1 MAKIIAIVNQK
12 GGVGKTTTT
21 VNLTAAL
28 AALGKRVLLCDFD
41 PQANATS
48 GMGVD
53 KNTASPNVYDV
64 LINGADPRRGVVTTH
79 YGDVLPSN
87 KALAGAGVEMIAL
100 PDREHLL
107 RKALE
112 VLSPGYDFIFV
123 DCPPSLE
130 LLTVNALCAADSLL
144 VPVQCEYYALEGL
157 SDLLSTVRLVK
168 RSLNPR
174 LVLEG
179 VLLTMFDSRTN
190 LSLQVAEEVK
200 RHFPGQ
206 VYATVIPRN
215 VRLSEA
221 PSHGKPVT
229 AYDPYSR
236 GAEAY
241 KLLRTNLMFALP
253 NNNECRVIGITSA
266 LRGEGKSTTSVNL
279 AYTIAQTGERV
290 LMIEADMR
298 LPNVAQRLA
307 LRPTLGL
314 SDLLAGLCTREEAIQ
329 ESGMLDNLRIIAAGS
344 IPPNPMEL
352 LGSEQMTQQLAE
364 LKKEF
369 DFIIFDLPP
378 VNAVADGLVIS
389 RLVQGMV
396 VVVRQDYGDRS
407 SLSVAVRRLQ
417 YLNVKILGF
426 VMTYS
431 HAEKK
436 AYKYRKYGYGY
447 GYGYYGKKGKSSA
460 ADTNDDD

>member
-28 AALGKRVLLCDFD
+28 SGLGKRVLLCDFD

-53 KNTASPNVYDV
+53 KNTASPNVYDA
-64 LINGADPRRGVVTTH
+64 LINGADPQKAVVTTK
-79 YGDVLPSN
+79 YGDVLPAN
-87 KALAGAGVEMIAL
+87 KALAGAGIEMIGI
-100 PDREHLL
+100 PQREYLL
-107 RKALE
+107 KK
-112 VLSPGYDFIFV
+112 VLGTLAPAYDYIFI

-130 LLTVNALCAADSLL
+130 LLTVNALCAADTLL

-157 SDLLSTVRLVK
+157 SDLLTTVRMIK
-168 RSLNPR
+168 RSLNPSIA
-174 LVLEG
+174 LEG

-241 KLLRTNLMFALP
+241 R
-253 NNNECRVIGITSA
+253 
-266 LRGEGKSTTSVNL
+266 NL
-279 AYTIAQTGERV
+279 AEE
-290 LMIEADMR
+290 L
-298 LPNVAQRLA
+298 VA
-307 LRPTLGL
+307 
-314 SDLLAGLCTREEAIQ
+314 I
-329 ESGMLDNLRIIAAGS
+329 
-344 IPPNPMEL
+344 
-352 LGSEQMTQQLAE
+352 
-364 LKKEF
+364 
-369 DFIIFDLPP
+369 
-378 VNAVADGLVIS
+378 
-389 RLVQGMV
+389 
-396 VVVRQDYGDRS
+396 
-407 SLSVAVRRLQ
+407 
-417 YLNVKILGF
+417 
-426 VMTYS
+426 
-431 HAEKK
+431 HA
-436 AYKYRKYGYGY
+436 RK
-447 GYGYYGKKGKSSA
+447 
-460 ADTNDDD
+460 